1 MLKLDLFLTLI
12 KWFFCLNL
20 TRTYGLPLSKH
31 TVDNWTKCSAIL
43 KTCKVHCYS
52 ESDLHRENVSTK
64 SHTFVKHSHG
74 FLSKYFLHC
83 FKLFFFFR
91 LFSFIMNREK
101 ERKDKF
107 EDEPARSERIHKSFW
122 NFWQCKHTHCHAV
135 FSGDS
140 HLVICK

>member
-83 FKLFFFFR
+83 FKLFFFLDCLVLLWIVKKKGR
-91 LFSFIMNREK
+91 TSLKMSQLDQSASINLFETFGNVS
-101 ERKDKF
+101 
-107 EDEPARSERIHKSFW
+107 
-122 NFWQCKHTHCHAV
+122 THIV
-135 FSGDS
+135 TLYSLGI
-140 HLVICK
+140 LI